1 MSDTKDIAGQAA
13 YVVRPKRVTLR
24 EAELATAEEAHDKLA
39 RKLDFP
45 EYYGHNLDALEDCL
59 GDIARPTRI
68 VLVRDA
74 QQHRDG
80 IPPRQIAQSRAG
92 PPSDQAARGAGA
104 QSGLRRG
111 RGLRFRA
118 GIYPLPLSP
127 CQEIKKSFPAVSP

>member
-1 MSDTKDIAGQAA
+1 MSDTKDMAGQAA

-74 QQHRDG
+74 QQHRDWFDDLEEVV
-80 IPPRQIAQSRAG
+80 RESAQRSCYLGCTIR
-92 PPSDQAARGAGA
+92 
-104 QSGLRRG
+104 
-111 RGLRFRA
+111 
-118 GIYPLPLSP
+118 
-127 CQEIKKSFPAVSP
+127 